1 MDSLGNR
8 FRKQEGEAYAKIV
21 RDYPL
26 SAYADDA
33 ARKLKELEL
42 PVPEPD
48 KAAVARMQYEKDH
61 RVKPGI
67 IARDT
72 LWLRRNPDMST
83 AARSGDPAMTNLR
96 PSVPPLGSA
105 TRRRR
110 RWRIQRRCDR
120 NAGGRFNGARYQA
133 RCSRESARAGCG
145 SRRHPSRRH
154 SGRAASPR
162 AAAAT
167 PRGRLLQPTRT
178 QATPI
183 RTPRRKRSKKQQ
195 QQRRPRLPIS
205 PLLPRLLRP
214 SLRHR
219 RPLHRI
225 EPRQLAMSRILLA
238 DDSPHAQRM
247 GERILRE
254 EGFEVVSL
262 TDGNAAMLRLADVDP
277 DLILADVFLPGKSGF
292 ELCRYVKSEPR
303 FKHVRVVLTAG
314 LLEPFDEDE
323 ARRAG
328 CDAIL
333 KKPFEASKV
342 VSTIDP
348 LVKEAQL
355 ARGLFAE
362 QIASVACRAVA
373 EPANHE
379 AAQTRRTAP
388 FRPLRKSIPNAFA
401 PPSPS
406 RSTPRCP
413 P

>member
-1 MDSLGNR
+1 MGQAYGRLGNR

-26 SAYADDA
+26 SDYADDA
-33 ARKLKELEL
+33 TRKLKELEM

-61 RVKPGI
+61 QRKAWHNRARHPVAEAWSGHEHRRAFGRPGH
-67 IARDT
+67 DHH
-72 LWLRRNPDMST
+72 
-83 AARSGDPAMTNLR
+83 AA
-96 PSVPPLGSA
+96 VGSA
-105 TRRRR
+105 VGSASSWRRK
-110 RWRIQRRCDR
+110 WRIQRRRDR
-120 NAGGRFNGARYQA
+120 NSGWQFNRARYQT
-133 RCSRESARAGCG
+133 RCSRESARGGCG
-145 SRRHPSRRH
+145 FRRTPAAATPA
-154 SGRAASPR
+154 AASPS

-167 PRGRLLQPTRT
+167 PAAASASSTDASQ
-178 QATPI
+178 QATPD
-183 RTPRRKRSKKQQ
+183 PERKEEKEKQEAAAC
-195 QQRRPRLPIS
+195 RPPTLRIS
-205 PLLPRLLRP
+205 TGRGPACDAD
-214 SLRHR
+214 
-219 RPLHRI
+219 I
-225 EPRQLAMSRILLA
+225 ELSGVVNYSAMSRILLA

-292 ELCRYVKSEPR
+292 ELCRHVKSEPR

-328 CDAIL
+328 CDGIL

-362 QIASVACRAVA
+362 QIAGTGRFCGARCRAGTR
-373 EPANHE
+373 
-379 AAQTRRTAP
+379 AA
-388 FRPLRKSIPNAFA
+388 
-401 PPSPS
+401 
-406 RSTPRCP
+406 
-413 P
+413 